1 MTGLSHLANQ
11 TCDHVVLLNPT
22 SDWILRPNLPQTYLG
37 YVKVKKQ
44 PIQEGSPQL
53 IWALQT
59 LRVIWTTL
67 SSRSCRR
74 NKPRWRWGSQSW
86 CATNPRPTK
95 SRLSLAKT
103 THTKKFIWC
112 LNKIYQRLNLTTN
125 STLKNNTRLSQN
137 IRNTHHVIHLN
148 PDLTAIILSSLH
160 CPCWKPKIS
169 RSCTRLES
177 MRKKVTSSRR
187 ISPFARRSW
196 SSKSLQSTIKRW
208 SNSSVRPSTS
218 SSLSSKS

>member
-1 MTGLSHLANQ
+1 MTGLNHLANQ
-11 TCDHVVLLNPT
+11 TCDHAVWLNQT
-22 SDWILRPNLPQTYLG
+22 SDWILQPNLPRAYLG

-44 PIQEGSPQL
+44 PIQEESPPL

-67 SSRSCRR
+67 LSRSCRR

-86 CATNPRPTK
+86 CATNPRLTK
-95 SRLSLAKT
+95 SRPSLAKT
-103 THTKKFIWC
+103 THTKRFILC
-112 LNKIYQRLNLTTN
+112 LNKIYRRLNLTTTL
-125 STLKNNTRLSQN
+125 TLKNNTRLLQN
-137 IRNTHHVIHLN
+137 IRNTHHAIHLD
-148 PDLTAIILSSLH
+148 PALTAIILSSLH
-160 CPCWKPKIS
+160 CPCWKLKIS

-187 ISPFARRSW
+187 ISPFARPSW
-196 SSKSLQSTIKRW
+196 SSKSLQSTIKKW
-208 SNSSVRPSTS
+208 SNCSVRPSTS